1 MQRLDGLNKHFCS
14 FCFPYGAGAQ
24 RPAVAAR
31 LFVSAFAVKK
41 QEPTCSMQDIDQLAL
56 ANGLLPAV
64 LEAGRIEMRYYD
76 SEIEVERKAD
86 KTPVT
91 EADRAAEVVL
101 LKALS
106 ELMPDVPVVA
116 EEQVAAGQ
124 IPEINNTFFLVDPL
138 DGTREFINKRGEFT
152 VNIGL
157 VIAGKPVFGLI
168 YAPVLKRFF
177 VPTDP
182 QTALEFEVAPSSAVS
197 SFSSLC
203 ARKLSVRTP
212 KDDGIVAFASRSHR
226 TEETDAFLERQGVTQ
241 TRKVG
246 SSLKFCLIASGEA
259 DLYPRLGPTSE
270 WDIAAGHAILTVAGG
285 HVARLDG
292 APLTYGKADQKF
304 LNPEF
309 VAWGGMATPKLGPVS
324 TV

>member
-1 MQRLDGLNKHFCS
+1 M
-14 FCFPYGAGAQ
+14 P
-24 RPAVAAR
+24 
-31 LFVSAFAVKK
+31 
-41 QEPTCSMQDIDQLAL
+41 DIDQLVL

-64 LEAGRIEMRYYD
+64 LEAGRIEMRYYESD
-76 SEIEVERKAD
+76 IEVESKAD

-91 EADRAAEVVL
+91 EADRAAEAVL

-106 ELMPDVPVVA
+106 DLMPDVPVIA
-116 EEQVAAGQ
+116 EEQVAAGKV
-124 IPEINNTFFLVDPL
+124 PEIKNTFFLVDPL

-157 VIAGKPVFGLI
+157 VVAGKPVFGLI
-168 YAPVLKRFF
+168 YAPVLKRLF
-177 VPTDP
+177 VTSDP
-182 QTALEFEVAPSSAVS
+182 QTALEFEIPPSSTVS

-212 KDDGIVAFASRSHR
+212 KDDTIVAFASRSHR
-226 TEETDAFLERQGVTQ
+226 TDDTDAFLERQGVTQ

-270 WDIAAGHAILTVAGG
+270 WDIAAGHAILAVAGG
-285 HVARLDG
+285 HVMRLDG
-292 APLTYGKADQKF
+292 TPLTYGKVEQKF

-309 VAWGGMATPKLGPVS
+309 VAWGGMATPKLGSVAK
-324 TV
+324 T